1 MCPPLTASDFLG
13 EKIDVSNLRNLLR
26 NMGIEFTDSEYAK
39 LLRMLPVD
47 RKS

>member
-1 MCPPLTASDFLG
+1 MSDFLG

-26 NMGIEFTDSEYAK
+26 NMGVEFTDPEYTR

-47 RKS
+47 GKL